1 MSSIEDFF
9 RNELGGMERE
19 LIQVLEG
26 LCYDLTRP
34 HVLYKPKLYPDGN
47 QWCALL
53 GDNIMEGVV
62 GFGSSPEKAMSAFDS
77 AFFKDMEVAE

>member
-1 MSSIEDFF
+1 MSSIEDIF

-19 LIQVLEG
+19 LIRVLEG

-62 GFGSSPEKAMSAFDS
+62 GFGNSPHKAMSAFDS
-77 AFFKDMEVAE
+77 AFFKDMEEEK

>member
-1 MSSIEDFF
+1 MSSIEDIF
-9 RNELGGMERE
+9 RNELGG
-19 LIQVLEG
+19 IVHKVDIALEG

>member
-1 MSSIEDFF
+1 MSSMEDIF
-9 RNELGGMERE
+9 RNEIGGIVHKIDIS
-19 LIQVLEG
+19 LDGI
-26 LCYDLTRP
+26 CYDLTRP

-62 GFGSSPEKAMSAFDS
+62 GFGASPYKAMSAFDS
-77 AFFKDMEVAE
+77 AFFEDLDVAD